1 MERISGSAPRGYG
14 SPLDLVAGLMMD
26 STFIHVLNFAEL
38 PPLVLELRIIVIICG
53 L

>member
-1 MERISGSAPRGYG
+1 MVAGGEDQRIRPRCYG

-38 PPLVLELRIIVIICG
+38 PPLVLDCA
-53 L
+53 